1 MNEEFEGN
9 YLITFEND
17 NDERVYGL
25 LVAQVSTEYDAY
37 DYEMYQLDLGTM
49 EAKEFDG
56 GFAMYDD
63 EPPES
68 IIKFIGKIS
77 KRLINNKFYSL
88 ILTPGNKA
96 QKVLFRNVVTTWVV
110 RVNHNKVSDTL
121 ISKE

>member
-17 NDERVYGL
+17 DDERVYGL
-25 LVAQVSTEYDAY
+25 LVAQVSTEYNAY

-63 EPPES
+63 EPPKS
-68 IIKFIGKIS
+68 IIEFMALFEAELFAFNITFEGMISGKAMMA
-77 KRLINNKFYSL
+77 KELMK
-88 ILTPGNKA
+88 
-96 QKVLFRNVVTTWVV
+96 
-110 RVNHNKVSDTL
+110 HNRFLNLVDWNEW
-121 ISKE
+121 I